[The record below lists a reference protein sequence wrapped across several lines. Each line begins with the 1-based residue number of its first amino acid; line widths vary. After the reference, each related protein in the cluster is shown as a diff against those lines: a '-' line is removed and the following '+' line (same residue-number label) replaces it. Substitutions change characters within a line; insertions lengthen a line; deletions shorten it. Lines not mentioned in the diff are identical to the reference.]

1 MKKLW
6 ILAAVVVFVA
16 LFSTCSL
23 NSKTSISQCIS
34 NFMSDINGNQANVYT
49 NLDPTSAMYSLV
61 KSAAYWNLLFPCGY
75 TYTLTNENI
84 AGSTVTGTLTSNY
97 SLYSS
102 GVSISFTMSTD
113 GSGNAVIHSITL
125 GGSSTIYQ

>member
-6 ILAAVVVFVA
+6 ILAAVVVLVA

-34 NFMSDINGNQANVYT
+34 NFMSDINGNPGSVYT
-49 NLDPTSAMYSLV
+49 NLDPTSGQYGLATTATYWTTIFSPSYS
-61 KSAAYWNLLFPCGY
+61 
-75 TYTLTNENI
+75 YTLNNENI
-84 AGSTVTGTLTSNY
+84 AGSTVTGTIISGNP
-97 SLYSS
+97 LYT
-102 GVSISFTMSTD
+102 GGISISFTMSTD

-125 GGSSTIYQ
+125 GTSTIFQ